1 MSPGI
6 AVAVTVLL
14 LIGNAFFVGAEF
26 ALISAR
32 RTQIEPRAENGS
44 GAAKITIKAME
55 NVTQMLAGAQLGVT
69 VCSLALGAISEPAI
83 AHLIEPLL
91 HKVNISESLLHP
103 ISFVIALTIVVF
115 AVSFRMPQT
124 LRLPLWTGLLLA
136 VEVVQ
141 IIVGL
146 WQARTGLPIVLVN
159 IHMVLAV
166 TLVSAMTAVLMHLK
180 APRAVLTFADG
191 STAGS

>member
-1 MSPGI
+1 M
-6 AVAVTVLL
+6 
-14 LIGNAFFVGAEF
+14 
-26 ALISAR
+26 
-32 RTQIEPRAENGS
+32 
-44 GAAKITIKAME
+44 
-55 NVTQMLAGAQLGVT
+55 
-69 VCSLALGAISEPAI
+69 
-83 AHLIEPLL
+83 
-91 HKVNISESLLHP
+91 
-103 ISFVIALTIVVF
+103 F

-159 IHMVLAV
+159 IHMLLAV